1 MNGAPTGLVA
11 TILERIAP
19 RLRHPHLFLLILAL
33 FLADLVLP
41 DPIPFAD
48 EAMLALLTV
57 LLGTWRTRRPKA
69 EVDPAAPPKDVT
81 DRGSDDG
88 RPGRT

>member
-1 MNGAPTGLVA
+1 MNGAPTGIVA

-41 DPIPFAD
+41 DPIPFVD
-48 EAMLALLTV
+48 EAMLALITV
-57 LLGTWRTRRPKA
+57 FLGTWRTRRPKA
-69 EVDPAAPPKDVT
+69 TADAGAAPPPKDVT
-81 DRGSDDG
+81 HRGSDDG
-88 RPGRT
+88 RT